1 VPPLVSL
8 VVAWLLGAL
17 LVAAAHADPRAGEA
31 AVPEAALVA
40 ALLLALAVTA
50 WSATAAGPGRLL
62 LPAAVLAL
70 GCASGLL
77 AHAAWRTHAR
87 CLTLLGDPSQP
98 LLLRLDATATPGA
111 WVRAEARF
119 AGAPSAGAPSAG
131 APSAGGA
138 AAPSTLAAWQ
148 RRCRVPASVGVRH
161 GQAPPGAWV
170 RAQGVRVS
178 TTALLRLDEV
188 TVEPTGAI
196 DWLRGWR
203 GRTAHTIDTLFGDRA
218 PLVRALLVADQ
229 HGVDAEVRDRFA
241 TAGLVHLLSISGL
254 HVAIIA
260 GALRVLGAAVR
271 LRRGTADLLALAGV
285 GGYVVLLGVPAP
297 AARAASMLT
306 VLVLAGRLGRPVH
319 PWTPLAIGVLL
330 PALDP
335 RVVATLGWQLSAS
348 GMAALVGARTL
359 MRRWRTHP
367 VEPALPRTA
376 DAPPCGWLSRGWRR
390 LRAEG
395 PRLEGWQRA
404 LVQEL
409 VISTMA
415 SVVTAPLVAW
425 AFGRV
430 SLVAPFAN
438 LAAAPIVSLLQ
449 PTLFLA
455 LVLAPIPPLARFV
468 ADASRVP
475 LALLDHVA
483 TAASTVPAAALDVAP
498 GRLTALCMGLLAAM
512 LVLATARRRP
522 GPPLLAGGA
531 AVVVAVWA
539 PVLRPGP
546 GLLELHVLDVGQG
559 DALALRTPRG
569 HWVLVDA
576 GRVWT
581 GGDAGRRTVVPYV
594 RRRGGDVAL
603 FVLSHP
609 DADHVGGAPT
619 VLDAL
624 RPARWWDPG
633 FVHTS
638 NVYRDALTVAERR
651 GIPWRRVQTGDS
663 LRVDGVLLRVLG
675 PDSAWTASQRS
686 ANDASTV
693 LLVEHGQ
700 VRLLLTGDAEA
711 AQEAQLVQAWGN
723 ALEATV
729 LKLGH
734 HGSRTSSTAAFLDA
748 VQPRVA
754 LVSVGAGN
762 RYGHPAPE
770 VLAALRARGV
780 DVLRT
785 DRDGVLVLRT
795 DGRTLD
801 LETRHTRW
809 HLPVAPR

>member
-1 VPPLVSL
+1 
-8 VVAWLLGAL
+8 
-17 LVAAAHADPRAGEA
+17 
-31 AVPEAALVA
+31 
-40 ALLLALAVTA
+40 
-50 WSATAAGPGRLL
+50 
-62 LPAAVLAL
+62 
-70 GCASGLL
+70 
-77 AHAAWRTHAR
+77 
-87 CLTLLGDPSQP
+87 
-98 LLLRLDATATPGA
+98 
-111 WVRAEARF
+111 
-119 AGAPSAGAPSAG
+119 
-131 APSAGGA
+131 
-138 AAPSTLAAWQ
+138 
-148 RRCRVPASVGVRH
+148 
-161 GQAPPGAWV
+161 
-170 RAQGVRVS
+170 
-178 TTALLRLDEV
+178 
-188 TVEPTGAI
+188 
-196 DWLRGWR
+196 
-203 GRTAHTIDTLFGDRA
+203 
-218 PLVRALLVADQ
+218 
-229 HGVDAEVRDRFA
+229 
-241 TAGLVHLLSISGL
+241 
-254 HVAIIA
+254 
-260 GALRVLGAAVR
+260 
-271 LRRGTADLLALAGV
+271 
-285 GGYVVLLGVPAP
+285 
-297 AARAASMLT
+297 MLT

-359 MRRWRTHP
+359 LRRWRARP
-367 VEPALPRTA
+367 VAPDLPRGDT
-376 DAPPCGWLSRGWRR
+376 GWLAAGWRR

-395 PRLEGWQRA
+395 PQLDGWRRA
-404 LVQEL
+404 VVQEL

-430 SLVAPFAN
+430 SLVAPLAN
-438 LAAAPIVSLLQ
+438 LIASPLVSLLQ

-455 LVLAPIPPLARFV
+455 LVLAPLPSLARFV

-475 LALLDHVA
+475 LAVLDHVA
-483 TAASTVPAAALDVAP
+483 SAAAAVPLAALDVAP
-498 GRLTALCMGLLAAM
+498 GRLTAVCMGLLAAT

-522 GPPLLAGGA
+522 GPPLLVGGC

-539 PVLRPGP
+539 PALRPGP
-546 GLLELHVLDVGQG
+546 GVLELHVLDVGQG

-594 RRRGGDVAL
+594 RRRGGEVAL

-609 DADHVGGAPT
+609 DADHVGGAPS
-619 VLDAL
+619 VLEAL

-638 NVYRDALTVAERR
+638 NVYHEALAVAARR
-651 GIPWRRVQTGDS
+651 AIPWRRAQAGDS
-663 LRVDGVLLRVLG
+663 LRLDGVLFRVLG

-693 LLVEHGQ
+693 LLVEHGA

-711 AQEAQLVQAWGN
+711 AQEAWLVDAWGDGL
-723 ALEATV
+723 AATV

-734 HGSRTSSTAAFLDA
+734 HGSRTSSTPAFLDA

-770 VLAALRARGV
+770 VLEALRARGV
-780 DVLRT
+780 DILRT
-785 DRDGVLVLRT
+785 DRDGPLVLRS
-795 DGRTLD
+795 DGRALD

-809 HLPVAPR
+809 RLPASRP